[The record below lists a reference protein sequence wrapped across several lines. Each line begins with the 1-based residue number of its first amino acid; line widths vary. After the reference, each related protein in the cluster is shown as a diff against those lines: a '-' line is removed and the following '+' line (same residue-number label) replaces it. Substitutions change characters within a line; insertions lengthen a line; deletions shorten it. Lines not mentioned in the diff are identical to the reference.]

1 MPLLSSNWKLT
12 FDPAS
17 AALVLLDY
25 GQLIADEP
33 RWSVAKGL
41 EQVALP
47 GGSAPFLR
55 PSGNAVFQVSF
66 EAYKDETLDRVARVR
81 VLESLMEVA
90 ALDRKPLR
98 VQIFEQTDRYY
109 QFSAAYITQHDPGR
123 FMESAKAR
131 AFKGW
136 TIVATGLSQ
145 VGP

>member
-25 GQLIADEP
+25 TQLIAGEP

-47 GGSAPFLR
+47 GGNAPFLR
-55 PSGNAVFQVSF
+55 PSGNTVFQVSF
-66 EAYKDETLDRVARVR
+66 ETYQDETLDRIARVR
-81 VLESLMEVA
+81 VMTSLMEVA
-90 ALDRKPLR
+90 DLERKPLR
-98 VQIFEQTDRYY
+98 VQISEQTDRYY
-109 QFSAAYITQHDPGR
+109 QFASAYVTQHDPGR
-123 FMESAKAR
+123 YIESSKAR
-131 AFKGW
+131 MFKGW